1 MNDDYEAAEPRQ
13 LVGVSKE
20 VDVVIPNETRQ
31 SRFVNAPVTK
41 LGIWKKNI
49 WLTKSPL
56 RKRRALV
63 KSDIVASSSDV
74 HRFPDSLKSGQKAS
88 IRSIRIPRSTEMITP
103 QDFVTALI
111 SKRSKTNE
119 TGNCTKH
126 RAGQSNLTDITK
138 ILLRH
143 LDDSKSKT
151 NVKRE
156 ESYPTME
163 KEESKETRH
172 LYIDESLDNIFPIDL
187 ENDSKSWQS
196 KENIAR
202 EMEDVFLRGASQ
214 ALTRYIERQLHPA
227 IKETLMISM
236 GYTIS
241 YG

>member
-31 SRFVNAPVTK
+31 SRFVNAPVAK
-41 LGIWKKNI
+41 LGIWKKNV

-63 KSDIVASSSDV
+63 KSNVVASSSDV
-74 HRFPDSLKSGQKAS
+74 HRFLESFKSRHEVG

-111 SKRSKTNE
+111 SKRSKINE
-119 TGNCTKH
+119 TGNCTEH
-126 RAGQSNLTDITK
+126 RTGQTNLTDITK
-138 ILLRH
+138 VFSRN

-156 ESYPTME
+156 KTYPIMD

-172 LYIDESLDNIFPIDL
+172 LYIDESLDNIFPIDP
-187 ENDSKSWQS
+187 ENDGKNWQS

-214 ALTRYIERQLHPA
+214 ALTRYIEKQLHPA